1 MCSSNYSAE
10 NTPHSFGPV
19 LAIELSICGR
29 WKRRETGKGNHLPDL
44 GARFLFFLLEL
55 LLLWVKL
62 ERTTSLTGFGL
73 EEGTLGRAKEKQSGF
88 TAIGGREQPLIPS
101 FISCHKLH
109 SLHSLVGVCV
119 CVCFSILGFFNTV
132 VINYIYTYLLSMSL

>member
-29 WKRRETGKGNHLPDL
+29 WKKQETGTVNSLLDL
-44 GARFLFFLLEL
+44 GAQIPLFQLKL

-62 ERTTSLTGFGL
+62 EMTTRWNGFGL
-73 EEGTLGRAKEKQSGF
+73 EEGTLGRAKQKHSGF
-88 TAIGGREQPLIPS
+88 EAISG
-101 FISCHKLH
+101 
-109 SLHSLVGVCV
+109 
-119 CVCFSILGFFNTV
+119 
-132 VINYIYTYLLSMSL
+132 